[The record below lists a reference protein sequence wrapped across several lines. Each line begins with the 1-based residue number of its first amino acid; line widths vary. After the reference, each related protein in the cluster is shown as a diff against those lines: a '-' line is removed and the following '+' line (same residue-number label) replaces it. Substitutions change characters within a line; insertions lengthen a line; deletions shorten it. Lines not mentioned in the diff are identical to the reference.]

1 MRSRLKSS
9 CTKREERGLGS
20 LEEVQQPTEAFVCLF
35 SYDIESKLH
44 IINIICLNWFRR
56 RHIWDARQFKNPQ
69 NINQSLYM
77 LKKKN

>member
-20 LEEVQQPTEAFVCLF
+20 FEEVQQPTEAFVCLF

-56 RHIWDARQFKNPQ
+56 QLDNSKSHRILISHFICKK
-69 NINQSLYM
+69 INKLT
-77 LKKKN
+77 